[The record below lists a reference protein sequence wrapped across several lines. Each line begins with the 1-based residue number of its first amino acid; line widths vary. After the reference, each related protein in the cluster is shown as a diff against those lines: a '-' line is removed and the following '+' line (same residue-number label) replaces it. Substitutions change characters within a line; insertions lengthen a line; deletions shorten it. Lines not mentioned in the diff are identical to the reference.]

1 MAYLKGSI
9 TNYMVIAFLCFG
21 AVSCAANYESTT
33 AGTNNSKFT
42 FTMGVPGY
50 PNKRVSGYI
59 FASGAL
65 IGVVRSNTMTD
76 SKGNL
81 TVTAQAVDS
90 NNCPTGGSINH
101 SGSSLSIHFR
111 LDGEGNN
118 SIINPT
124 ACLSSAGFLDAAN
137 LGYTYNY
144 TSYWPMNI
152 SYMTITS
159 KVTYTLSA
167 TGVTNLARK
176 TRCSVVDGTIANPG
190 YFTSSNMGYFEGD
203 VNYNGAGSPTG
214 GPIISEFK
222 IPYGT
227 TNTYKYTCWIDAND
241 SKTYNAGDKISTST
255 DPSTM
260 SVWTTVPP

>member
-1 MAYLKGSI
+1 MARLKHNI
-9 TNYMVIAFLCFG
+9 TNYVLVVFLSFAG
-21 AVSCAANYESTT
+21 FSCAATYESTT
-33 AGTNNSKFT
+33 SSNNTKFT
-42 FTMGVPGY
+42 FTLGAPGY
-50 PNKRVSGYI
+50 PNKRVSAYI

-90 NNCPTGGSINH
+90 NNCPTGGTINH
-101 SGSSLSIHFR
+101 NGQGLSLHFR

-124 ACLSSAGFLDAAN
+124 ACLSDAGFLDAAN
-137 LGYTYNY
+137 FGYTYNY
-144 TSYWPMNI
+144 PTSYWPLNI
-152 SYMTITS
+152 SYMSITS
-159 KVTYTLSA
+159 KVTYTLSG
-167 TGVTNLARK
+167 TGVASLTRK

-203 VNYNGAGSPTG
+203 ITYNAGGAPTG
-214 GPIISEFK
+214 GSQISAFK

-227 TNTYKYTCWIDAND
+227 TGTYKYTCWIDANN
-241 SKTYNAGDKISTST
+241 SGTYNTGDKIATST
-255 DPSTM
+255 DPATM
-260 SVWTTVPP
+260 STWTTVP